1 MNVHINFCFYC
12 LKELLFN
19 PIVEYQY
26 DINSILNTWTRW
38 ICMTQKQFDLISV
51 RFVIDIVQKQM
62 IFGRNRMNGAY
73 LIFDFTNQ

>member
-1 MNVHINFCFYC
+1 
-12 LKELLFN
+12 
-19 PIVEYQY
+19 
-26 DINSILNTWTRW
+26 
-38 ICMTQKQFDLISV
+38 MTQKQFDLISV